1 MSRFFKRITSLL
13 FPSRWEAQKPLWGGE
28 NKIYLFNSKS
38 RKTMNGELCKYCCG
52 NIIKSE
58 LHEMCE
64 LDRKLSSE
72 SVGNKTMLI
81 KLELEQDFRENT
93 LSFASAKQI
102 C

>member
-1 MSRFFKRITSLL
+1 
-13 FPSRWEAQKPLWGGE
+13 
-28 NKIYLFNSKS
+28 
-38 RKTMNGELCKYCCG
+38 MNGELCKYCCD

-58 LHEMCE
+58 LHKMCE
-64 LDRKLSSE
+64 FDGKLSAE
-72 SVGNKTMLI
+72 SVGNKTMLV

>member
-1 MSRFFKRITSLL
+1 
-13 FPSRWEAQKPLWGGE
+13 
-28 NKIYLFNSKS
+28 
-38 RKTMNGELCKYCCG
+38 MNGELCKYYCG

-64 LDRKLSSE
+64 LDGKLSSE